1 MVYSKV
7 DSIPDTLQLSI
18 LGHQILRV
26 CENGPEKTF
35 KLVGVH
41 LDEKLTFKHHIT
53 TVQKKIGQSI
63 AMICRSKKTLPKQIR
78 ILLFKALVMSH

>member
-1 MVYSKV
+1 MVYNKV
-7 DSIPDTLQLSI
+7 DSIPDTLQLSM
-18 LGHQILRV
+18 LGHQILRS
-26 CENGPEKTF
+26 CENGPEKTC

-63 AMICRSKKTLPKQIR
+63 AIFLFFLTHVSFDTIFRS
-78 ILLFKALVMSH
+78 H